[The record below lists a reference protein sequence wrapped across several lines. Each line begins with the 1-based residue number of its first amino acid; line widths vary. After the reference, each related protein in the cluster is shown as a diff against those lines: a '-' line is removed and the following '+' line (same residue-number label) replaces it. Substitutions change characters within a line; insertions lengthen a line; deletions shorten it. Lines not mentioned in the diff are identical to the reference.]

1 MSSTH
6 KGTTKRQAKE
16 LPVGVFGD
24 RRRAARMPVSVAC
37 QAVTDDDFCL
47 LSDEIADLSTT
58 GMLLRADGIPAD
70 VGESV
75 IVSFRPPKSDL
86 WIDVQARIVRLLNG
100 KQPGAPGFGL
110 ELETLS
116 PFEREVL
123 AAALRRSQRPSK
135 VRKSAPRKR
144 GRRRYVDPDAV
155 VIRPLLGVSESTATR
170 TSLPPE
176 VPLPVLKAE
185 VPRSTFADEGV
196 VLVRRRR
203 VTRTPRSLW
212 KDEEARTVVVAGQRR
227 PPSSRY
233 VRPRPNLKLQS
244 VEEPPVM
251 QVIVARPVRRPIT
264 ATGDVA
270 APVIEPRTP
279 ELDLPAVRV
288 QPAVE
293 VEGAPPSVVV
303 VRTLPAGTPP
313 PPPPA
318 AAPARVVVVGR
329 SSPETCVSDWSC
341 SA

>member
-1 MSSTH
+1 MGSIH
-6 KGTTKRQAKE
+6 EGNTKRRE

-24 RRRAARMPVSVAC
+24 RRRAVRMPVSVPC

-123 AAALRRSQRPSK
+123 AAALRRSPRKP
-135 VRKSAPRKR
+135 RKSAPRKR
-144 GRRRYVDPDAV
+144 ARRRYVDPDAV
-155 VIRPLLGVSESTATR
+155 VIRPLLGVSESEAT
-170 TSLPPE
+170 TTTLPPH

-196 VLVRRRR
+196 VLVQRRRL
-203 VTRTPRSLW
+203 TRTPRSLW
-212 KDEEARTVVVAGQRR
+212 KDEEARTVVVAGQRPK
-227 PPSSRY
+227 PPARY
-233 VRPRPNLKLQS
+233 VRPRPNPKLQS
-244 VEEPPVM
+244 LEQPPAL
-251 QVIVARPVRRPIT
+251 QVIVARPPRRPIT
-264 ATGDVA
+264 ATGDLA
-270 APVIEPRTP
+270 APVDEPRTP
-279 ELDLPAVRV
+279 ERDVPAVSV

-293 VEGAPPSVVV
+293 VQGAPPSVVV

-329 SSPETCVSDWSC
+329 TSTETCVSDWSC